1 MKTVGVLA
9 STSGSDLP
17 ALFEEGEKMG
27 ISFVLITN
35 KEHCGAREKANKY
48 GIENIF
54 IDPENSQKEKKNRES
69 FDKEVIE
76 MLQKKNVEFVY
87 LIGYMRI
94 ISPLFV
100 KAFAGK
106 ILNIHPSLLPAFA
119 GGMDSDV
126 HTQVLQ
132 KGCKVTGATLHYV
145 TEKVDEGP
153 IFSQK
158 ACNID
163 PIETPESLK
172 IKVQSLEKK
181 MLVDS
186 LHTLYR

>member
-94 ISPLFV
+94 VSPLFV

-126 HTQVLQ
+126 HIQVLQ